1 MKGVIEKGEDF
12 VKLQKER
19 MTKLLKDKLSEN
31 KIIELTKK
39 LNIVDSFKFGTKK
52 KEEL

>member
-1 MKGVIEKGEDF
+1 MKGVISKGEDY
-12 VKLQKER
+12 VKMQRER

-31 KIIELTKK
+31 KIIELSKK
-39 LNIVDSFKFGTKK
+39 LNILDSFKFPNTG